1 MSNEDRLID
10 VLERIDK
17 RLARLESLLLD
28 ERKFGGMRFSE
39 GVTRIIYGV
48 E

>member
-1 MSNEDRLID
+1 MYEAEILQELRNMNE
-10 VLERIDK
+10 
-17 RLARLESLLLD
+17 RLARLEALFLD
-28 ERKFGGMRFSE
+28 EKKFGGMRFSD